1 MTSKKLATLKQRGRE
16 MLPLPY
22 RLTVNLL
29 KAFNPEKYVQYLMRK
44 CISHGSLSSYRSLL
58 LAYNACF
65 NLLLRLGTIIPFFS
79 HLSST
84 EDKKHA
90 MSILLTLYPK
100 SNKIT
105 SKKKEWN
112 LTLKLSSSFLRRSCR

>member
-1 MTSKKLATLKQRGRE
+1 MSKKLATLKQRGRE

-29 KAFNPEKYVQYLMRK
+29 KAFNPEKYEQYLMRK

-58 LAYNACF
+58 LAYNARF
-65 NLLLRLGTIIPFFS
+65 NLLLRMGTIIPFFS

-84 EDKKHA
+84 EEKKTCNVNF
-90 MSILLTLYPK
+90 IDLVPQIK
-100 SNKIT
+100 
-105 SKKKEWN
+105 
-112 LTLKLSSSFLRRSCR
+112 